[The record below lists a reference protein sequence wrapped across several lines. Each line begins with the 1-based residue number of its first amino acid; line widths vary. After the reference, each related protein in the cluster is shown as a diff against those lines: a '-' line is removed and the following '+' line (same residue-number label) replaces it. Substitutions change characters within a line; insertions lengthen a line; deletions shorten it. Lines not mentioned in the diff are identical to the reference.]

1 MIFDQMKEMAK
12 TMDQKKQQQ
21 QQQQQQQPFKS
32 QLQPKVEL
40 DPFLAFQQS
49 LQYQKDQQAKIE
61 A

>member
-12 TMDQKKQQQ
+12 TMDQKK
-21 QQQQQQQPFKS
+21 QQQQQQPFKS